1 MGMQAGRLDDVDIR
15 DGGVF
20 VETGGVQCVTCM
32 GGMGRAL
39 GVLGHYGIPIV
50 RVEIS
55 IVVLVARM
63 DGVHRAAVRVVCV
76 TNETVFGRDCVG
88 VHTHS

>member
-20 VETGGVQCVTCM
+20 VETGGVQCVTCT
-32 GGMGRAL
+32 GGMGGALRVL
-39 GVLGHYGIPIV
+39 GVLGHDGIPIV
-50 RVEIS
+50 VIVIILLLTRVG
-55 IVVLVARM
+55 
-63 DGVHRAAVRVVCV
+63 GVHRAAVRVVCAH
-76 TNETVFGRDCVG
+76 ETVFGRDCVG